1 MSSVDV
7 PRAGEPPAEPRDG
20 GRLVGAATRRG
31 SLTGFRSRR
40 RLVRWLTFALAVG
53 FGVVMLIPFA
63 LMVSTAFKS
72 HAYVLEIPPRLI
84 PAQPTIDNFVEA
96 WTGQDFG
103 RFFVNSVI
111 VAVASTALAVSLGS
125 MLAFAFARYSFPGR
139 RILFGALLF
148 TMMVPGMVLLIPQF
162 VLAKNLGLL
171 NSLVGLVVV
180 YAAMNLG
187 LNVFLLRGFFGA
199 MPQEMFD
206 AAEVDGAGVWSS
218 FWRVG
223 VPLARPGIAT
233 VTLFSFLAA
242 WDEFTWAIVS
252 LSNKELYT
260 LPIAIRSLQR
270 AQATEWG
277 LVFAASLIALG
288 PVLLLFVLLQKQF
301 VSGAFVG
308 ATKG

>member
-1 MSSVDV
+1 MSGTELREPHGASVV
-7 PRAGEPPAEPRDG
+7 PPRAAAIVKPSRA
-20 GRLVGAATRRG
+20 GARA
-31 SLTGFRSRR
+31 RSRYG
-40 RLVRWLTFALAVG
+40 RWLTFAVAVA

-63 LMVSTAFKS
+63 LLVSTAFKS

-84 PAQPTIDNFVEA
+84 PSEPTLDNFVDA

-103 RFFVNSVI
+103 RYFINSVL
-111 VAVASTALAVSLGS
+111 VAISSTAIAVTLGA
-125 MLAFAFARYSFPGR
+125 MLAFAFARYQFPGR

-171 NSLVGLVVV
+171 NSLPGLVVV
-180 YAAMNLG
+180 YATMNLG
-187 LNVFLLRGFFGA
+187 LNTYLLRGFFGA
-199 MPQEMFD
+199 MPQEIFD
-206 AAEVDGAGVWSS
+206 AAEVDGAGVWGS
-218 FWRVG
+218 FRRVAL
-223 VPLARPGIAT
+223 PLARPGLAT

-260 LPIAIRSLQR
+260 LPIAIRSFQR

-277 LVFAASLIALG
+277 LVFAASLIALA
-288 PVLLLFVLLQKQF
+288 PVLLLFVALQKQF

>member
-1 MSSVDV
+1 MS
-7 PRAGEPPAEPRDG
+7 AIG
-20 GRLVGAATRRG
+20 L
-31 SLTGFRSRR
+31 RR
-40 RLVRWLTFALAVG
+40 RRATGRWLLFATAVIIG
-53 FGVVMLIPFA
+53 LIMLIPFA
-63 LMVSTAFKS
+63 LMVSTAFKP
-72 HAYVLEIPPRLI
+72 HAYVLETPPRLI
-84 PAQPTIDNFVEA
+84 PAQPTLDNFVDA

-103 RFFVNSVI
+103 RFFVNSVV
-111 VAVASTALAVSLGS
+111 VAVSSTAIAVTLGS

-139 RILFGALLF
+139 RVLFGALLF

-171 NSLVGLVVV
+171 NSLQGLVIV
-180 YAAMNLG
+180 YATMNLG
-187 LNVFLLRGFFGA
+187 LNTFLMRGFFA
-199 MPQEMFD
+199 SMPQEMFD
-206 AAEVDGAGVWSS
+206 AAEVDGAGVWAS

-252 LSNKELYT
+252 LSDKELYT
-260 LPIAIRSLQR
+260 LPIAVRSLQR

-277 LVFAASLIALG
+277 LVFAASLIALA
-288 PVLLLFVLLQKQF
+288 PVLVLFVALQKQF